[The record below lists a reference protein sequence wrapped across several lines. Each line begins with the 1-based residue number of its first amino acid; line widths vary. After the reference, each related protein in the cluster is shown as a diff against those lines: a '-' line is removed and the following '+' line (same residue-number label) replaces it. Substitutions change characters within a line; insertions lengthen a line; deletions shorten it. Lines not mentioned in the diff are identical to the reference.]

1 MKRLSSNVLLLAAA
15 LLLLSASLEGAS
27 WFSRQAPKPGKTTL
41 GEPSVIIPAQIVSNY
56 IIVSTKWDKRG
67 AYNFL
72 IDTGASMTLITPAL
86 AQRYGTPVRPLTPNG
101 TTDVTVRS
109 AEGDTTTLQQVS
121 LRRLELGEAS
131 FENIPALV
139 YDCSS
144 LSVHLGIH
152 IDGILGFPLFRE
164 TVLTLDYPHRRILL
178 TRPSSAGALQPGTVV
193 PFNNDQRTPIIPLQ
207 LQGSTFYALIDTGS
221 DSSLRLNPV
230 GFGLVY
236 EQEPRPGAIVSTL
249 TGDTQQKVARLAQN
263 ITIGDQVLEKPII
276 ELTDELSAIGGAV
289 LRNFILT
296 FDQEHNRVTFYR
308 EQKTP
313 VQSPTR
319 RSSGFSVFKAGAYW
333 RVVGVIPGSAAQKAG
348 VEEGD
353 LITRINEEPVELW
366 GLERFN
372 RLVSEQK
379 SITFS
384 FLVGK
389 REYEIPLE
397 VMDLVP

>member
-1 MKRLSSNVLLLAAA
+1 MKRLHRTALLLLAALMLPA
-15 LLLLSASLEGAS
+15 LAEASS
-27 WFSRQAPKPGKTTL
+27 WFTRQAPKPGKTTL
-41 GEPSVIIPAQIVSNY
+41 GEPSVVIPAQIVSNY

-86 AQRYGTPVRPLTPNG
+86 AQRYGTPVKPLTPNG
-101 TTDVTVRS
+101 NTDVTVRS
-109 AEGDTTTLQQVS
+109 AEGDTTTLQQVT
-121 LRRLELGEAS
+121 LRRLELGEAT

-178 TRPSSAGALQPGTVV
+178 SSPSSASALLPGTAVS
-193 PFNNDQRTPIIPLQ
+193 FNNDQRTPIIPLQ

-236 EQEPRPGAIVSTL
+236 EQDPRPGAIVSTL

-263 ITIGDQVLEKPII
+263 ISIGDQVLEKPII
-276 ELTDELSAIGGAV
+276 EITDELSAIGGAV

-313 VQSPTR
+313 VQFPTR

-372 RLVSEQK
+372 RQVAEEK

-389 REYEIPLE
+389 REYEIPLQ